1 MMPPGR
7 RTVYCSDK
15 CRRAFER
22 EHFWPR
28 ARATARRRGLRSCIN
43 GCEGR
48 IEVNHIAPLVGA
60 GYGPSCS
67 HHQANL
73 ELLCATC
80 HREVTALQR
89 AQRKTQLGDDLPLS
103 AATAVNLPTA
113 RSGDRLRSSAAS
125 AASLPVTQRRKGK
138 DRALATAVLEP
149 QSCDALDRE
158 WAKLGLSAPARR
170 ALVNAGLLSLGDLAR
185 VTERQLLSLHGFGPS
200 SLPKLR
206 FALVQDGTSFA
217 AE

>member
-1 MMPPGR
+1 M
-7 RTVYCSDK
+7 YCSDK

-28 ARATARRRGLRSCIN
+28 ARATARRRGHRSCLN

-48 IEVNHIAPLVGA
+48 IEVNHIEPLIGA

-67 HHQANL
+67 HHQSNL

-89 AQRKTQLGDDLPLS
+89 AQRRTQLGDGLS
-103 AATAVNLPTA
+103 ASESTPENSV
-113 RSGDRLRSSAAS
+113 
-125 AASLPVTQRRKGK
+125 VTKRRKG
-138 DRALATAVLEP
+138 DECDITSGAVNPRAHDTF
-149 QSCDALDRE
+149 DRE
-158 WAKLGLSAPARR
+158 WARLGLSAPARR
-170 ALVNAGLLSLGDLAR
+170 ALVNAGLLSLVDLTE
-185 VTERQLLSLHGFGPS
+185 VTERNVLTLHGFGPS
-200 SLPKLR
+200 SLPKLL
-206 FALVQDGTSFA
+206 AAMAEATISFA